1 MGVNQKLIRAE
12 LYKLLIYDPGAFFLP
27 HRDTLKAPGMFGTL
41 VIVLPS
47 DHTGGELVVTHGNRK
62 VTLSLA
68 NNEVSAIHYAA
79 FYADCEHEVKPILSG
94 TRIALVYNLTRLVQ
108 FARLEGGYYT
118 DEDREREDLKDQEME
133 ELQKNRAAAAV
144 VAGKTGV
151 LPLIEKLAEKLTRT
165 FDLPPAPAKLVYL
178 LSHYYTPNDLSP
190 GTLKS
195 EDLAVASSLVRAA
208 ELSDCDVHL
217 GIVHIT
223 AYHNGSNV
231 SRQKMM
237 VDGIMAMDGRR
248 WNLGSLV
255 VAENELFPSGYLDN
269 VRPDEDLQ
277 KAFVGNDAG
286 EPEAQ
291 YHYAGLLI
299 WKKEALGVAMM
310 QNGAPRAGLY
320 LERLIADNALDSDA
334 IFDLVDEIPLSFDT
348 KARQTR
354 HVIGALMAA
363 PNPDPL
369 HSFVGRWVDV
379 TSELCVQPIIW
390 ALPCLDTDTLVDLL
404 GRFVLRLKRD
414 DRFDD
419 CDFMRLVNGVA
430 DALEA
435 AERHEV
441 FQAAGSYLCDVAIS
455 HAKPPPW
462 EV

>member
-1 MGVNQKLIRAE
+1 
-12 LYKLLIYDPGAFFLP
+12 
-27 HRDTLKAPGMFGTL
+27 
-41 VIVLPS
+41 
-47 DHTGGELVVTHGNRK
+47 

-68 NNEVSAIHYAA
+68 NNEVSAIRYAA

-118 DEDREREDLKDQEME
+118 DEDRERGDLKDQEME

-151 LPLIEKLAEKLTRT
+151 LPLIEKLAEELTRT

-255 VAENELFPSGYLDN
+255 VAENELFPSG
-269 VRPDEDLQ
+269 
-277 KAFVGNDAG
+277 
-286 EPEAQ
+286 
-291 YHYAGLLI
+291 
-299 WKKEALGVAMM
+299 
-310 QNGAPRAGLY
+310 
-320 LERLIADNALDSDA
+320 
-334 IFDLVDEIPLSFDT
+334 
-348 KARQTR
+348 
-354 HVIGALMAA
+354 
-363 PNPDPL
+363 
-369 HSFVGRWVDV
+369 
-379 TSELCVQPIIW
+379 
-390 ALPCLDTDTLVDLL
+390 
-404 GRFVLRLKRD
+404 
-414 DRFDD
+414 
-419 CDFMRLVNGVA
+419 
-430 DALEA
+430 
-435 AERHEV
+435 
-441 FQAAGSYLCDVAIS
+441 
-455 HAKPPPW
+455 
-462 EV
+462 